1 MSLARLL
8 VCFSDV
14 VWQRFDALLLLE
26 LFRRLW
32 VLPFPV
38 RHPVALRKVDDVDVD
53 SLKRQK
59 EKSKWTHLL
68 CKFFVG
74 TWWVE
79 TRNECH

>member
-38 RHPVALRKVDDVDVD
+38 RHPVALRKVDDVNVD
-53 SLKRQK
+53 SLKQQRK
-59 EKSKWTHLL
+59 EKSKLMRTHLL
-68 CKFFVG
+68 CKLFVG
-74 TWWVE
+74 TW
-79 TRNECH
+79 

>member
-38 RHPVALRKVDDVDVD
+38 RHPVALRKVDDVNVD
-53 SLKRQK
+53 SLKQQRK
-59 EKSKWTHLL
+59 EKSKLMRTHLL
-68 CKFFVG
+68 CKLSVG
-74 TWWVE
+74 TW
-79 TRNECH
+79 